1 MLIQIQEILKQY
13 WGYDTFRPLQSDIIL
28 SVLAGRDTLA
38 LLPTGGGK
46 SICFQVPALAL
57 EGICVVVTPLIALM
71 QDQVAQLK
79 RRGIS
84 AVALYAGMH
93 PNQLDIALDNCI
105 YGEVKF
111 LYVSPERLQSKLFL
125 ERAKQMKIALVA
137 IDEAHCISQWGYDF
151 RPPYLHIAEFKALFP
166 SAKLIALTATA
177 TTEVKTDIIEKLMM
191 QNPAVFQQSFARKN
205 LSYTTLLEENKEQ
218 RLLQMLQKIQGTA
231 IVYVRNRRKTQE
243 TATWL
248 QQKGITATFYHA
260 GLTTQERSQRQQ
272 AWIDNSIRVMV
283 ATNAFGMGIDK
294 PDVRLVV
301 HLDLP
306 ESLEAYYQEAGRAG
320 RDEAKAF
327 AVQLYHQGDL
337 IQLEQG
343 VTQQF
348 PSVDFIKQVYQC
360 LGNYYQLA
368 AGSGEMT
375 CFDLDLAALQQ
386 RFNLP
391 TTETFFALKVLENQG
406 FITLSEAVFHPSKIW
421 LQLDNR
427 QLYDFQLRNP
437 KYDTFIKLLLRVYGG
452 EVFSGYVVI
461 NETQLSKAIS
471 MPVAHVEWMLEQLE
485 KFDILKYDKQKNKP
499 QLTFLTPRFDATR
512 LPIDFAALTQRK
524 AKALSKANAVKHYV
538 THQKRCRTQLLLEYF
553 DEITTATCGV
563 CDSCVQQKRKQH
575 NQQQVQEKILALLA
589 DGAMQVQLLYKIVGL
604 HDEKAFQ
611 AIIREMLEQQLLTY
625 QPDGSLGKR

>member
-1 MLIQIQEILKQY
+1 MLEKIQQILKQY
-13 WGYDTFRPLQSDIIL
+13 WGYDTFRPLQADIVL
-28 SVLAGRDTLA
+28 SVLTGHDTLA

-46 SICFQVPALAL
+46 SICFQVPAMAL

-111 LYVSPERLQSKLFL
+111 LYVSPERLQSQLFL
-125 ERAKQMKIALVA
+125 ARAKQMKIALVA

-191 QNPAVFQQSFARKN
+191 QNPAVFQQSFARDN
-205 LSYTTLLEENKEQ
+205 LSYTALLEENKEQ

-243 TATWL
+243 IATWL
-248 QQKGITATFYHA
+248 QAKGITATFYHA
-260 GLTTQERSQRQQ
+260 GLTTQERTQRQQ
-272 AWIDNSIRVMV
+272 AWIDNRIRVMV

-301 HLDLP
+301 HIDLP
-306 ESLEAYYQEAGRAG
+306 ETLEAYYQEAGRAG
-320 RDEAKAF
+320 RDSQKAF
-327 AVQLYHQGDL
+327 AVQLYHLGDL
-337 IQLEQG
+337 EQLEQH
-343 VTQQF
+343 VFQQY
-348 PSVDFIKQVYQC
+348 PSVDFVKKVYQS

-368 AGSGEMT
+368 TGSGEMA
-375 CFDLDLAALQQ
+375 CFDLDLMALQQ
-386 RFNLP
+386 KFQLP
-391 TTETFFALKVLENQG
+391 TTDTFFALKILENQG
-406 FITLSEAVFHPSKIW
+406 FISLSEAVFHPSKIW

-437 KYDTFIKLLLRVYGG
+437 SYDAFIKLLLRVYGG
-452 EVFSGYVVI
+452 EVFAGYVVI
-461 NETQLSKAIS
+461 NEAQLSKAFS
-471 MPVAHVEWMLEQLE
+471 MPVGHVERMLEQLE

-499 QLTFLTPRFDATR
+499 QLTFLTPRFDASR
-512 LPIDFAALTQRK
+512 LPIDLSTLTQRK
-524 AKALSKANAVKHYV
+524 NKALSKAQAVKHYV

-553 DEITTATCGV
+553 DEITSRTCGV
-563 CDSCVQQKRKQH
+563 CDICVQQKRQLDKR
-575 NQQQVQEKILALLA
+575 QQVQEKILALLA

-611 AIIREMLEQQLLTY
+611 AIIREMLEEQLLSY